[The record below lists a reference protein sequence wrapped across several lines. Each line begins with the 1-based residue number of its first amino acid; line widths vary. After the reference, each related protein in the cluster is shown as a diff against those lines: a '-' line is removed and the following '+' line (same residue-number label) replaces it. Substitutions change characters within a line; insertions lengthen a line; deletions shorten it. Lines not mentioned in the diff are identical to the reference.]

1 VKPSAVTVRRVDPP
15 ALADDTMAVVPDV
28 LLPMLWWP
36 DVPVRREVST
46 PLTALECFVLE
57 TALSLGAVTASEFT
71 EVTSLPGQVLGGV
84 AAGLVVAG
92 ALRPGGNGYA
102 VVPEVAEPAA
112 RERAIV
118 RRSHGA
124 AGFVVLPRHG
134 DVLGMP
140 AAGGWLAEM
149 ERRRPRPAV
158 NAPVPRALWGTGR
171 DRFLAERVRAGGV
184 PGMDP
189 TVVAVEAGDDDTP
202 LAASAAEHEMGMC
215 PAYRCRAWV
224 RGLAGD
230 RPSVHAVI
238 SAAPAPGAGSPATAG
253 HDPDPADPGAG
264 GTAGPV
270 EVEADLTG
278 ADALVRHWMSLAEAI
293 ADPLVLRV
301 AWRQL
306 CPPGL
311 EEQVPSGLRRIGPAE
326 WEIPVSGITAAALTA
341 RGEDLTRPVGLAVEG
356 DGAAVHI
363 ACRFVRRE
371 AGDGA
376 DHGAG
381 HGGRDDATRAL

>member
-1 VKPSAVTVRRVDPP
+1 MKPSAVTVQRVDPP
-15 ALADDTMAVVPDV
+15 ALSDDTMAVVPEA
-28 LLPMLWWP
+28 LLPMLWWS
-36 DVPVRREVST
+36 DVPVRREVRT

-57 TALSLGAVTASEFT
+57 TALSLGAVTATEFT
-71 EVTSLPGQVLGGV
+71 EITSLPGQVLGGV

-102 VVPEVAEPAA
+102 VVPEVAGPAA

-118 RRSHGA
+118 RRAHGA

-140 AAGGWLAEM
+140 AGGGWLAEM

-158 NAPVPRALWGTGR
+158 NAPVPKALWGTGR

-189 TVVAVEAGDDDTP
+189 AVVAVDAGDDDTP
-202 LAASAAEHEMGMC
+202 LAAPAAGHEMGMC
-215 PAYRCRAWV
+215 PAYRCRAWI
-224 RGLAGD
+224 RGLPGD

-238 SAAPAPGAGSPATAG
+238 SSMPEPGAGPPPAAAG
-253 HDPDPADPGAG
+253 QAPGGADQADPA
-264 GTAGPV
+264 AGPV

-278 ADALVRHWMSLAEAI
+278 AETLVRQWMSLAEAI
-293 ADPLVLRV
+293 ADPLVLQM
-301 AWRQL
+301 AWRHL

-311 EEQVPSGLRRIGPAE
+311 EAQAPSGLRRSGPAE
-326 WEIPVSGITAAALTA
+326 WEIPVTGITAAALTA
-341 RGEDLTRPVGLAVEG
+341 RGEDLTRPFGLAVEG
-356 DGAAVHI
+356 DGQAVHI
-363 ACRFVRRE
+363 ACRFVRYE
-371 AGDGA
+371 AG
-376 DHGAG
+376 
-381 HGGRDDATRAL
+381 DDATRAL